1 MCERDVIGAH
11 TLGVWSFFFPA
22 KIWCKE
28 AENHREQLR
37 REELQG
43 VRMTEAFLKGTVMLS
58 CFPLLVASA
67 LAFHSPITVSGRLSP
82 ARERA
87 THPPSLVHLVHFK
100 SIRSARAPARA
111 GIITEGVSDI
121 IYSEESNDGPSMEVD
136 LNGIEDDAESMNIQR
151 FKLQLL
157 SSVAG
162 LDRGAAAGS
171 TQRKVVPPL
180 P

>member
-1 MCERDVIGAH
+1 
-11 TLGVWSFFFPA
+11 
-22 KIWCKE
+22 
-28 AENHREQLR
+28 
-37 REELQG
+37 
-43 VRMTEAFLKGTVMLS
+43 MTEAFLKGTVMLS

-67 LAFHSPITVSGRLSP
+67 LAFHSPITVPGRLSP

-87 THPPSLVHLVHFK
+87 THPLFTLKVNPLVHFK
-100 SIRSARAPARA
+100 SVRSARAPARA

-121 IYSEESNDGPSMEVD
+121 LYSEESNDGPSMEVD
-136 LNGIEDDAESMNIQR
+136 LNGIEDGAESMNIQR